1 MFIPSSPSS
10 ISRTGVSM
18 ANKFYAHRYRI
29 ETRSN
34 NNVWVLLG
42 FSIQGQIK
50 YFKEVTIYFLRWE
63 YTFGYDWE
71 A

>member
-1 MFIPSSPSS
+1 
-10 ISRTGVSM
+10 M
-18 ANKFYAHRYRI
+18 ASKFYAHRYRI